1 MARSRP
7 GTMGNERMELRRDW
21 TLALDVDAVLR
32 GQGADPAV
40 IRARRPALLALAERA
55 LAAGLPQL
63 APATLSRRVVVQE
76 FSHERLVLA
85 GGAALT
91 GPLVARQLAGAGEV
105 FVCLLTIGPAL
116 EQWSSAAFAT
126 DPGYALALDG
136 LANAA
141 VTALTEAVCACLAA
155 QVAAEG
161 LRTTIALSPGLEGW
175 PVDVGQPQLFAL
187 LEATQVGVA
196 LTPEALMLPRK
207 SGSFVM
213 GIGPAVDRAGEPC
226 DYCSQR
232 ATCRHRSQASGVT
245 RPKPHGA

>member
-1 MARSRP
+1 
-7 GTMGNERMELRRDW
+7 MELRRDW
-21 TLALDVDAVLR
+21 TLSLDVDAVLR

-55 LAAGLPQL
+55 LAEGTPWL
-63 APATLSRRVVVQE
+63 APAALYRRLVVQE
-76 FSHERLVLA
+76 FSHERLELV

-91 GPLVARQLAGAGEV
+91 GPLIARQLAGACAV

-116 EQWSSAAFAT
+116 EQRSSAAFAT

-141 VTALTEAVCACLAA
+141 VTALTEAVCAALEA

-161 LRTTIALSPGLEGW
+161 LRTTTALSPGLEGW
-175 PVDVGQPQLFAL
+175 PIDVGQPQLFTL
-187 LEATQVGVA
+187 LDATPMGVV

-207 SGSFVM
+207 SSSFVM

-232 ATCRHRSQASGVT
+232 ATCRHRSQASSLT
-245 RPKPHGA
+245 SQKPPDA